1 MTTEH
6 QSSTEIA
13 PTPEPPTITAASEPA
28 SRRARLSMEQLE
40 QFGLPIIFIA
50 VVVLFSIMRPD
61 TFATVENWRSIAE
74 TQSILLVTSLA
85 LIVPLIGG
93 RFDVSVGANLGLCAI
108 VGAALMSK
116 TGLPLLPVIVL
127 TIACGTAVG
136 LINGIIVTY
145 LGVGSLITTIGTGTI
160 IGGVVTGYTHGIPI
174 STDISTTLLN
184 LGVNNWLGVPA
195 LAVIA
200 LVVSAITAYVIAQT
214 PFGRYLTALGSNAN
228 ASRLTGLS
236 LERLVVMSFVGAGF
250 LAGVGGVME
259 IASAGDGDPQV
270 GGIPFILPALAAVF
284 LGATT
289 IRPGR
294 YNVLGTLVALL
305 FIGATVS
312 GLALVGASPWVTDV
326 FNGVALV
333 FAVAASAH
341 FRRRRT
347 GTRVLGE

>member
-1 MTTEH
+1 MTTE
-6 QSSTEIA
+6 QQPSTESRLA
-13 PTPEPPTITAASEPA
+13 EQPQESRGLSVRPARANPPTEF
-28 SRRARLSMEQLE
+28 LE
-40 QFGLPIIFIA
+40 RFGLPLIFIG
-50 VVVLFSIMRPD
+50 VIILFSLLRPD
-61 TFATVENWRSIAE
+61 TFATTANWRGIAVA
-74 TQSILLVTSLA
+74 QSVLLIAALA

-108 VGAALMSK
+108 AAAALMEK
-116 TGLPLLPVIVL
+116 TGLPLIAVIVL

-136 LINGIIVTY
+136 VMNGLIVTY

-160 IGGVVTGYTHGIPI
+160 IGGVVTGYTGGIPI
-174 STDISTTLLN
+174 STGLSSDLLN
-184 LGVNNWLGVPA
+184 LGVDDVLGVPA
-195 LAVIA
+195 LFVAA
-200 LVVSAITAYVIAQT
+200 LVVAGITGYVVTQT

-228 ASRLTGLS
+228 ASRLSGLPV
-236 LERLVVMSFVGAGF
+236 ERLVVLSFVGAGA
-250 LAGVGGVME
+250 LAGVGGVMQVAAE
-259 IASAGDGDPQV
+259 GNGNPQV
-270 GGIPFILPALAAVF
+270 GGIQFILPALAAVF

-294 YNVLGTLVALL
+294 YNVPGTLIALF

-326 FNGVALV
+326 FNGAALV

-347 GTRVLGE
+347 GARVLGE